1 MARSGAA
8 KAPFLGV
15 AVNDEASAFDVSVS
29 DKGVAAP
36 LPHSPGLFSLHFL

>member
-15 AVNDEASAFDVSVS
+15 AVNDEASAFDVS
-29 DKGVAAP
+29 DKGVAP
-36 LPHSPGLFSLHFL
+36 LLHSPGLFSLHFL